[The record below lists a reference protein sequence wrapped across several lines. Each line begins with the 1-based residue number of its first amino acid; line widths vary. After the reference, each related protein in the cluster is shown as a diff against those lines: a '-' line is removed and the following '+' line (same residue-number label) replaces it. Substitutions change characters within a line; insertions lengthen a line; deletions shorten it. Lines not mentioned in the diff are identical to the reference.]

1 MRDMMIVR
9 RIAVALAATLTVAAA
24 AAPAA
29 DACFFD
35 INSHGSIVLIPPRP
49 QKQLHF
55 DARHRVALR
64 PMRDARHHVALAPM
78 REGGLRD

>member
-1 MRDMMIVR
+1 MMIVR
-9 RIAVALAATLTVAAA
+9 RGAVALAATLTVAA

-35 INSHGSIVLIPPRP
+35 INSHGTIVLIPPRP